1 MYERAFLGQVRLKG
15 LGQAAINPGSSFQGP
30 FGMYSD
36 IGQPHGSNAP
46 AGFPA
51 MTPEI
56 ATPGGEATEKHCYQ
70 CSDGSV
76 SFMTIDQARARG
88 GCTPLSPSD
97 PRCAAGGPAAP
108 PGGYVSPLP
117 GARVAAGPPPLM
129 TGLFGNGPHLGQVRM
144 RRSLGQ
150 AAINPG
156 SSFQGPFGMYSD
168 IGQPQGSNAPA
179 GFPAMTPEI
188 ATPGGEATEKHCF
201 QCSDGSIRFMTID
214 DARAMGGCSALSPSD
229 PRCAAGG
236 PAAPAGGYV
245 SPLPG
250 ARYAAGPPPGLMGER
265 RAFLGQVQLVSGP
278 STTPFYA
285 YPPYSYI
292 ANPSGSPL
300 MTEELTSPESSHIA
314 REFHCYKAPDGSYV
328 SIPFGAADSYKA
340 AGYEATDYSNCKGLP
355 PHAQPVGGG
364 SFMGQAKGGGGGGG
378 APAANQGVAP
388 MTVGPG
394 PQTFSDAFAP
404 QYIVPSYPAPQPG
417 MTCKKRP
424 DEDTYDCVP
433 KQPTVQTYR
442 YPTVFM
448 TPLFY

>member
-1 MYERAFLGQVRLKG
+1 MFERPFLGQVRLKG

-36 IGQPHGSNAP
+36 IGQPRGSNAP
-46 AGFPA
+46 AGFPS

-168 IGQPQGSNAPA
+168 IGQPHGSNAPA
-179 GFPAMTPEI
+179 GFPSMTPEI
-188 ATPGGEATEKHCF
+188 ATPGGEATEKHCY

-214 DARAMGGCSALSPSD
+214 DARAMGGCSPLSPSD

-236 PAAPAGGYV
+236 PAAPPGGYV

-250 ARYAAGPPPGLMGER
+250 ARVAAGPPPLMTGLFGNGPH
-265 RAFLGQVQLVSGP
+265 LGQVRMRRSLGQAAINPGSSFQGP
-278 STTPFYA
+278 FGMYSDIGQPHGSNAPAGFPSMTPE
-285 YPPYSYI
+285 I
-292 ANPSGSPL
+292 ATPGGEA
-300 MTEELTSPESSHIA
+300 TEK
-314 REFHCYKAPDGSYV
+314 HCYQCSDGS
-328 SIPFGAADSYKA
+328 I
-340 AGYEATDYSNCKGLP
+340 
-355 PHAQPVGGG
+355 
-364 SFMGQAKGGGGGGG
+364 
-378 APAANQGVAP
+378 
-388 MTVGPG
+388 
-394 PQTFSDAFAP
+394 
-404 QYIVPSYPAPQPG
+404 
-417 MTCKKRP
+417 R
-424 DEDTYDCVP
+424 
-433 KQPTVQTYR
+433 
-442 YPTVFM
+442 FM
-448 TPLFY
+448 TIDDARAMGGCS